1 MRCETWSLGTTAT
14 NGRTG
19 TNEKEKTYYRRRQY
33 DFDDYIIDNICTCCL
48 LVILLERNT
57 MEKEKGI
64 WSEFAE
70 EELENN
76 MPDDEE
82 DTDEGS

>member
-1 MRCETWSLGTTAT
+1 
-14 NGRTG
+14 
-19 TNEKEKTYYRRRQY
+19 
-33 DFDDYIIDNICTCCL
+33 
-48 LVILLERNT
+48 

-82 DTDEGS
+82 DTDEVS

>member
-1 MRCETWSLGTTAT
+1 
-14 NGRTG
+14 
-19 TNEKEKTYYRRRQY
+19 
-33 DFDDYIIDNICTCCL
+33 
-48 LVILLERNT
+48 

-76 MPDDEE
+76 MPVSYTHLTLQTNREV
-82 DTDEGS
+82 

>member
-1 MRCETWSLGTTAT
+1 
-14 NGRTG
+14 
-19 TNEKEKTYYRRRQY
+19 
-33 DFDDYIIDNICTCCL
+33 
-48 LVILLERNT
+48 

-64 WSEFAE
+64 WSEFSE

-76 MPDDEE
+76 MPDEEE

>member
-1 MRCETWSLGTTAT
+1 
-14 NGRTG
+14 
-19 TNEKEKTYYRRRQY
+19 
-33 DFDDYIIDNICTCCL
+33 
-48 LVILLERNT
+48 

-76 MPDDEE
+76 MLDDEE

>member
-1 MRCETWSLGTTAT
+1 
-14 NGRTG
+14 
-19 TNEKEKTYYRRRQY
+19 
-33 DFDDYIIDNICTCCL
+33 
-48 LVILLERNT
+48 

-76 MPDDEE
+76 MPDEEE
-82 DTDEGS
+82 DTDEVS

>member
-1 MRCETWSLGTTAT
+1 
-14 NGRTG
+14 
-19 TNEKEKTYYRRRQY
+19 
-33 DFDDYIIDNICTCCL
+33 
-48 LVILLERNT
+48 
-57 MEKEKGI
+57 MEKENGI

-82 DTDEGS
+82 DSDEGS

>member
-1 MRCETWSLGTTAT
+1 
-14 NGRTG
+14 
-19 TNEKEKTYYRRRQY
+19 
-33 DFDDYIIDNICTCCL
+33 
-48 LVILLERNT
+48 

-70 EELENN
+70 EELVNN

-82 DTDEGS
+82 DTDEVS

>member
-1 MRCETWSLGTTAT
+1 
-14 NGRTG
+14 
-19 TNEKEKTYYRRRQY
+19 
-33 DFDDYIIDNICTCCL
+33 
-48 LVILLERNT
+48 

-82 DTDEGS
+82 DTDVGS

>member
-1 MRCETWSLGTTAT
+1 
-14 NGRTG
+14 
-19 TNEKEKTYYRRRQY
+19 
-33 DFDDYIIDNICTCCL
+33 
-48 LVILLERNT
+48 

-82 DTDEGS
+82 DTDEGR